1 MRRRGESP
9 DQHVGVRLH
18 ISPLLAPHA
27 DPRAEEKFSLL
38 VKEVHLPFSEQ
49 THEVVFEPRTRCLFV
64 TQMSN
69 SVLVRVPVGA
79 PPSFEHVGRT
89 LEEKR
94 GQP

>member
-1 MRRRGESP
+1 MPHCGSNLGPDEYSADLLLLMRFGP
-9 DQHVGVRLH
+9 H
-18 ISPLLAPHA
+18 IQ
-27 DPRAEEKFSLL
+27 FSLL